1 MPRLQRNHFPWLS
14 MTDVIFHDFPGL
26 ESSLI
31 KFHDFPW
38 LLLHHIY
45 MQDNK
50 GDLRNEIK
58 HKYHHCDKK
67 LAHLPRELIVCCASS
82 PRMRVMNHNWSATKQ
97 RLQPQSVAEI
107 SRHSV
112 LSGDRIRQCETSS
125 GSLLKDTDQCL
136 QVAIS
141 FCRHRSVH
149 VSYENGSAETT
160 VAEEIETR
168 LLDCGVTHYVN
179 ITTLS
184 WRRPTINL
192 LVLFIALS
200 ITRCSKSAKI
210 HCSGMSSRY
219 CCYSNHTAGCKPI

>member
-1 MPRLQRNHFPWLS
+1 MP
-14 MTDVIFHDFPGL
+14 
-26 ESSLI
+26 
-31 KFHDFPW
+31 
-38 LLLHHIY
+38 
-45 MQDNK
+45 
-50 GDLRNEIK
+50 
-58 HKYHHCDKK
+58 
-67 LAHLPRELIVCCASS
+67 
-82 PRMRVMNHNWSATKQ
+82 VMNHNWSARKQ
-97 RLQPQSVAEI
+97 HQSAAGIRRHSALSEDRI
-107 SRHSV
+107 QQCGTSSESRH
-112 LSGDRIRQCETSS
+112 
-125 GSLLKDTDQCL
+125 KDTDQCL